1 MTDPIPAEII
11 AAATEAIHYEGLPG
25 SRTCSCQ
32 SAEEHDVAMHDDRA
46 AAIRGLEAA
55 APLLHAA
62 EPPDEE
68 FPASWPGGHALV
80 IEFGDEEFIARCQC
94 GIPFGARNPA
104 SSLDLWQQ
112 PWERHVMR
120 RNQP

>member
-1 MTDPIPAEII
+1 MSTEEARCRNCGGPITRAI
-11 AAATEAIHYEGLPG
+11 AGAKGWMHTVTSLSGCSLLPG
-25 SRTCSCQ
+25 
-32 SAEEHDVAMHDDRA
+32 
-46 AAIRGLEAA
+46 L
-55 APLLHAA
+55 APVA
-62 EPPDEE
+62 EPLDDE
-68 FPASWPGGHALV
+68 FPASWAGGHALV

-94 GIPFGARNPA
+94 GVPFGARNPA

>member
-1 MTDPIPAEII
+1 MTENLTVPAEAIT
-11 AAATEAIHYEGLPG
+11 AAAGAIHRADCEWDL
-25 SRTCSCQ
+25 
-32 SAEEHDVAMHDDRA
+32 AECTENHVHDRA
-46 AAIRGLEAA
+46 AREALEAA

-62 EPPDEE
+62 GPVDEE
-68 FPASWPGGHALV
+68 FPASWAGGHALV